1 MEKIKKLKRVVVK
14 EELVALTGKVDQ
26 AIILNQFI
34 YWSERVR
41 DIDKYLKE
49 EAERVRKF
57 SDGSMESET
66 DRLEDLTNGWIYKTA
81 AEMKDECM
89 FEKSTTTMERL
100 ISSLVDNGWL
110 DRRRNPKYKWDKTYQ
125 YRVNIYA
132 IQRDL
137 IRLGYSLE
145 GYNLGIIELQNDE
158 DTNLQ
163 NEVSENQ
170 IESSKLQNEAS
181 TLQNE
186 VSCLQNEAAI
196 PEITTET
203 TKEIINKNLSIKE
216 MAKKTNFINLSMN
229 GRIEALDLPNEL
241 KNLIKIQIDRLI
253 EFKIN
258 IQDIELHYHAVQDT
272 YTLSEYTYV
281 LNALLSNMNQAPDNF
296 YSVLNNWLKRNREMM
311 NKVTEKKLTNGSTPI
326 REEIKPEWINNDATA
341 SAPEEQDEAFLK
353 RKAKLE
359 AKLKSKYAKKKV
371 Q

>member
-1 MEKIKKLKRVVVK
+1 MNQIKKLKRVVVK

-26 AIILNQFI
+26 AIVLNQFI

-57 SDGSMESET
+57 SDGSVESEA

-125 YRVNIYA
+125 YRVNIIT

-137 IRLGYSLE
+137 MKLGYSLE
-145 GYNLGIIELQNDE
+145 GYSLGEISPQSTAA

-163 NEVSENQ
+163 NEASN
-170 IESSKLQNEAS
+170 IQNEDS

-186 VSCLQNEAAI
+186 VSYLQNEAAI

-203 TKEIINKNLSIKE
+203 TKEIIDINLSIQE
-216 MAKKTNFINLSMN
+216 A
-229 GRIEALDLPNEL
+229 IEKLDLPAA
-241 KNLIKIQIDRLI
+241 IKTVLHKQIDRLI
-253 EFKIN
+253 EYKIN
-258 IQDIELHYHAVQDT
+258 PFDIELHYHAVKGIYD
-272 YTLSEYTYV
+272 LGEYTYV
-281 LNALLSNMNQAPDNF
+281 LNALFSNMSQSPDSLQ
-296 YSVLNNWLKRNREMM
+296 SVLNNWLMRNREMM
-311 NKVTEKKLTNGSTPI
+311 NNVAEKKLANGSTPV
-326 REEIKPEWINNDATA
+326 REEIVPEWINNQQAAAAEVPEA
-341 SAPEEQDEAFLK
+341 SNEEFLE

-359 AKLKSKYAKKKV
+359 AKLKSKYNKKNA
-371 Q
+371 